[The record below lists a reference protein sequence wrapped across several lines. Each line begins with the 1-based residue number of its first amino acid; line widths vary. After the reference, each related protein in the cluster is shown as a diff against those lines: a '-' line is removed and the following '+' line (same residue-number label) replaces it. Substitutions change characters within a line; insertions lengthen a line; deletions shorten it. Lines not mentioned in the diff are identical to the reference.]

1 MLLLQ
6 PTIISDMRAI
16 DRLKAAANLI
26 PQRKVLPLRNGDELV
41 IYHVPLTM
49 AMREKSQKDAK
60 GDDAGAFA
68 LQLIVDVAKDEK
80 GEKLFTVADIPE
92 LKRFVRDEDVQKI
105 ISIVLSGDDDDSDEV
120 PMTADA
126 KSAATGKGAAS

>member
-1 MLLLQ
+1 
-6 PTIISDMRAI
+6 MRAI
-16 DRLKAAANLI
+16 DRLKAAANLV
-26 PQRKVLPLRNGDELV
+26 PLRKVLPLRNGDELV

-49 AMREKSQKDAK
+49 AMRERAQKDAK

-80 GEKLFTVADIPE
+80 GEKLFTVSDIPE

-105 ISIVLSGDDDDSDEV
+105 INIVLSGEEDADPDEA
-120 PMTADA
+120 PATAEA
-126 KSAATGKGAAS
+126 KSPAVGKGAAV

>member
-1 MLLLQ
+1 
-6 PTIISDMRAI
+6 MRAI
-16 DRLKAAANLI
+16 DRLKAAANLV
-26 PQRKVLPLRNGDELV
+26 PLRKVLPLRNGDELV
-41 IYHVPLTM
+41 IYHTPLTM

-60 GDDAGAFA
+60 GEDATAFA

-80 GEKLFTVADIPE
+80 GEKLFSVADIPD

-105 ISIVLSGDDDDSDEV
+105 ISIVLSGDDDDSDEA

-126 KSAATGKGAAS
+126 KSPAVGKGPAS